1 MSNTGAVR
9 ARESRSMSGV
19 AMEVEFNLLAARVA
33 EKGDQMELLEEGIW
47 RLFAEYQGMPYDC
60 VINYPESYNV
70 RDEHRDL
77 EFLMKASATPVQDP
91 EYRKALEKQI
101 VDTVINDKEAAE
113 SIKTRIDAQAT
124 VEPHYMTNPQTG
136 DTVYI
141 TDASSHEAALEAGYL
156 E

>member
-1 MSNTGAVR
+1 
-9 ARESRSMSGV
+9 
-19 AMEVEFNLLAARVA
+19 
-33 EKGDQMELLEEGIW
+33 
-47 RLFAEYQGMPYDC
+47 MPYDC